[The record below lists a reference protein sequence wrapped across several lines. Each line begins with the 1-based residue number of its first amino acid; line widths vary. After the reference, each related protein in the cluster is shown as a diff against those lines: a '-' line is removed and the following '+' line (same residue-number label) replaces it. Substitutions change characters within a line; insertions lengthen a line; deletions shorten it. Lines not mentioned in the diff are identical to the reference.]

1 MAHFSQHIRLFPES
15 GRVCNECWS
24 ELPEHEKGKVCENKE
39 ECEKRK
45 RDFVVYEDWNS
56 NKPCIHYNWSG
67 TWFPLNSRN
76 KEIWSKCA
84 KGCGREGPNT
94 NSRYGMCITCH
105 NSTKRIR
112 DDISRKID
120 MAKVDRQVKVH
131 LKEEDADT
139 VKELIKK
146 GYEVTPSAHGG
157 WDVWVFKRNTDS
169 EENFEDDFREKLNH
183 ARDMG
188 RPYVYIKASDEFI
201 NKLVSLGHRV
211 SKDKGQWKV
220 SV

>member
-67 TWFPLNSRN
+67 TWFPLNSQN

-105 NSTKRIR
+105 NETKRIK
-112 DDISRKID
+112 DEVYNKIFAARTD
-120 MAKVDRQVKVH
+120 GQAKIH
-131 LKEEDADT
+131 LQEEDVA
-139 VKELIKK
+139 KELTKK
-146 GYEVTPSAHGG
+146 GYEVTPSARGG
-157 WDVWVFKRNTDS
+157 WDVWVFKRNTDT
-169 EENFEDDFREKLNH
+169 EEAFEDDFRERLNH

-188 RPYVYIKASDEFI
+188 RPYIYIKASDEFI
-201 NKLVSLGHRV
+201 NKLLSYGHKV
-211 SKDKGQWKV
+211 CKHKSQWKV
-220 SV
+220 ST